1 MPLTSIKSTYALDVS
16 SVRAL
21 EDLAARWQVSKSE
34 ALRRAIHGASL
45 TNEASGA
52 SLALDRLQDGLA
64 LTEDEAR
71 RWAKRAR
78 TERRATATKRARR
91 KT

>member
-1 MPLTSIKSTYALDVS
+1 MPRTSIKSTYALDVS

-21 EDLAARWQVSKSE
+21 EELAARWQVSKSE

-45 TNEASGA
+45 SSEAPGA
-52 SLALDRLQDGLA
+52 ALALDRLQEGLA

-71 RWAKRAR
+71 RWANRAR
-78 TERRATATKRARR
+78 AERRASVYQRSRR
-91 KT
+91 KA